1 MLSILIPAYNVDLRH
16 LVRDLLRQCRQ
27 LGLTFEVLV
36 EDDASSAV
44 YHRFYEDVAH
54 EPEVAL
60 MTNEEN
66 QGRSKVRNHL
76 ADTARYPYLLF
87 MDCDANVKKPDY
99 ISHYLQCIRT
109 HPSEGKP
116 FVVSGGLAY
125 REQIPEDECRLR
137 WKYGVRR
144 EVRTAARRN
153 LKPYAAFTPFNMLT
167 TKELFQICRFDE
179 SITSYGFEDT
189 LFGIQLQLANIPLE
203 HVDNELYHDGID
215 ANDVFLKK
223 VETSITNLVRLY
235 RSQKLP
241 DSFLQNSRLIQT
253 YTKCERYHLLMPT
266 HKILNA
272 TEKLLRRSVLKKS
285 SLFSLDL
292 LKLKFFCDRMSK
304 ESVTD

>member
-27 LGLTFEVLV
+27 LGLVFEVLV
-36 EDDASSAV
+36 EDDASDAA

-54 EPEVAL
+54 EPEVTL
-60 MTNEEN
+60 LTNMEN

-99 ISHYLQCIRT
+99 ISHYLQCIR
-109 HPSEGKP
+109 SRSAESKP

-125 REQIPEDECRLR
+125 REQMPEEDHRLR

-153 LKPYAAFTPFNMLT
+153 LKPYAAFTPFNILT
-167 TKELFQICRFDE
+167 TKNLFQICRFDE
-179 SITSYGFEDT
+179 SISTYGFEDT
-189 LFGIQLQLANIPLE
+189 LFGIQLQMANVPVE

-215 ANDVFLKK
+215 ANYVFLLK
-223 VETSITNLVRLY
+223 VKTSVENLVRLH
-235 RSQKLP
+235 RDRKLP
-241 DSFLQNSRLIQT
+241 DSFLQNSRLMRM
-253 YTKCERYHLLMPT
+253 YSKCEHYHLTLPV
-266 HKILNA
+266 HKTLNA
-272 TEKLLRRSVLKKS
+272 LEKVLQHFVLKKS
-285 SLFSLDL
+285 SLLALDL
-292 LKLKFFCDRMSK
+292 MKMKFLCDRMAGD
-304 ESVTD
+304 SVTD

>member
-36 EDDASSAV
+36 EDDASDAA

-54 EPEVAL
+54 EPEVTL

-66 QGRSKVRNHL
+66 HGRSKVRNHL

-99 ISHYLQCIRT
+99 ISHYLQCIR
-109 HPSEGKP
+109 SRSAESKP

-125 REQIPEDECRLR
+125 REQVPEDDHRLR

-153 LKPYAAFTPFNMLT
+153 MKPYAAFTPFNMLT
-167 TKELFQICRFDE
+167 TKNLFQICRFDE
-179 SITSYGFEDT
+179 SISSYGFEDT

-223 VETSITNLVRLY
+223 VETSINNLVHLY
-235 RSQKLP
+235 RSHKLP
-241 DSFLQNSRLIQT
+241 DSFIQNSRLMRT
-253 YTKCERYHLLMPT
+253 YAKCKHYHLLALA
-266 HKILNA
+266 HKLLKI
-272 TEKLLRRSVLKKS
+272 TEKPLRHSVLKKS

-292 LKLKFFCDRMSK
+292 LKIKFLCDRMNE